1 MKIKHLLL
9 GLFAVAAAAACQEEG
24 PLAEP
29 KLEVDKDAVDV
40 AAVAGEATFSITSN
54 QEWTATADKD
64 WVDLDPA
71 SGAASETAVSVKVT
85 AGDNPEEQERTAI
98 ITVTAGELTKT
109 VSVTQAAK
117 ECGMSK
123 TTFFRKAGKSGN

>member
-64 WVDLDPA
+64 WVDLDRHL
-71 SGAASETAVSVKVT
+71 VRLLK
-85 AGDNPEEQERTAI
+85 QQF
-98 ITVTAGELTKT
+98 L
-109 VSVTQAAK
+109 
-117 ECGMSK
+117 
-123 TTFFRKAGKSGN
+123 